1 MSKLTWDQVGERT
14 YETGVEQCALYPF
27 DTAKNTY
34 GSGVAWNGITK
45 VEENPSGG
53 EASPVYA
60 NNKKYL
66 NLMSAEEFAATIG
79 AYTYPDEFAECDGS
93 KEIAPG
99 VYAGQQ
105 SRKTFG
111 LAYKSLKGNDTE
123 GTDYGYK
130 IHLVYGCLAAP
141 SSKAYN
147 TVNESPE
154 AGEMSWTV
162 STTPVDVPDA
172 KPSATIVVDS
182 TKCDKDKLKQLED
195 IIYGTDSAEAKLPMP
210 KEIIELVGAGAAS
223 SVSETGAVSDS
234 E

>member
-1 MSKLTWDQVGERT
+1 MPKLTWDQVGERT

-162 STTPVDVPDA
+162 STTPVDVPGA

-210 KEIIELVGAGAAS
+210 NEIIELVGSGAAS
-223 SVSETGAVSDS
+223 SVSE
-234 E
+234 